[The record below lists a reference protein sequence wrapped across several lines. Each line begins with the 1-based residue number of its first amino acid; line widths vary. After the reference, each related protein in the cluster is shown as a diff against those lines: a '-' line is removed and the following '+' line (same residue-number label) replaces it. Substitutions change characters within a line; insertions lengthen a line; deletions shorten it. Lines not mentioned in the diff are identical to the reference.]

1 MKTFNLYQTL
11 VALIVANAF
20 LFTSCKKD
28 NPTETEKTL
37 ESNLVFFVDT
47 FRVYSSDLEG
57 KGLKALVDEDE
68 KSGNNYINAISFSNN
83 KKFVYGYKTAGGH
96 MQIKVANADGSNK
109 KVLKTL
115 TSTASISFLSS
126 FGDKIM
132 YATIDYSSSKPVT
145 EIRTMAEDGSND
157 MPISLPRPSLA
168 ARSGS
173 TFVSV
178 TEDYAGTSPSFGA
191 YVVKFKNGTWDE
203 ANSFNIA
210 KVNGVRRAS
219 AISADGNTLVYV
231 ASANYTTLTYD
242 VFVLDISKRDNTAKK
257 VLSHTFPTTGE
268 GAVQFPPQL
277 SITLANGTAN
287 VLVGYGV
294 EVDKQRYATK
304 NDYYYVQ
311 NIDVDKGVI
320 TKKWKIAGEYG
331 GDLLGN

>member
-1 MKTFNLYQTL
+1 MKTLNLYRTIA
-11 VALIVANAF
+11 ALIIANGIF
-20 LFTSCKKD
+20 FTSCKKD
-28 NPTETEKTL
+28 NSTETEKTL

-68 KSGNNYINAISFSNN
+68 KSGNNYINAITFSNN
-83 KKFVYGYKTAGGH
+83 KKFVYGYKTASGN

-109 KVLKTL
+109 KVLKSL
-115 TSTASISFLSS
+115 NATASIGFLRA

-132 YATIDYSSSKPVT
+132 YTITDYSATKPVT

-157 MPISLPRPSLA
+157 TPISLPRPSLA

-178 TEDYAGTSPSFGA
+178 SEDYSGTAPSFGA

-203 ANSFNIA
+203 ASSFNIA

-219 AISADGNTLVYV
+219 AISADGNTFVYV
-231 ASANYTTLTYD
+231 TSANYTTLTYD

-257 VLSHTFPTTGE
+257 VLSHTFPITGE

-277 SITLANGTAN
+277 AIALANGNAN
-287 VLVGYGV
+287 ISVGYGV
-294 EVDKQRYATK
+294 DVDKQRYATK

-311 NIDVDKGVI
+311 NIDIEKATI

-331 GDLLGN
+331 GDLLAN